1 VTPTG
6 VGFGVGAA
14 LSWGVSD
21 FNAGLASRRATPL
34 STVVVSQTVG
44 VTVAIILLGSLGERY
59 PGGEPI
65 GWAVVA
71 GVAAFVSLVS
81 FYRSLTFGAMG
92 LAAALTGVIGA
103 GFPVVIGAIT
113 GDRLRPTDVVGIAV
127 ALVAVVLVARPAN
140 DIGIGRGSLPFAL
153 LAGLGAGVFFI
164 AMGRST
170 AAGGETWWPVAISR
184 GIVLGLAL
192 ITTVGLRRAT
202 TTVRSATPLMA
213 VIGVG
218 DMLGTA
224 LFVASTGLGALGVSA
239 VVASQYPAVTAVL
252 ARVLADERLA
262 PTHVAGIVL
271 ALVAIA
277 LIALP

>member
-1 VTPTG
+1 MTPTG

-21 FNAGLASRRATPL
+21 FSAGVASRRATPL
-34 STVVVSQTVG
+34 GTVAVSQTVG
-44 VTVAIILLGSLGERY
+44 VTVAFVALTLLGERY

-65 GWAVVA
+65 GWSILA

-81 FYRSLTFGAMG
+81 FYRSLTYGAMG

-113 GDRLRPTDVVGIAV
+113 GDRLRPTDALGIAV
-127 ALVAVVLVARPAN
+127 ALVAVVLVARPAR
-140 DIGIGRGSLPFAL
+140 DIGIGRDSLPFAL

-170 AAGGETWWPVAISR
+170 SAGGETWWPVAISR
-184 GIVLGLAL
+184 AIVLGLAV
-192 ITTVGLRRAT
+192 ISTVGLRRT
-202 TTVRSATPLMA
+202 ETTVRSAAPLM
-213 VIGVG
+213 VLIGIA
-218 DMLGTA
+218 DILGTA
-224 LFVASTGLGALGVSA
+224 FFVASTGLGALGVSA
-239 VVASQYPAVTAVL
+239 VVASQYPAVTAIL
-252 ARVLADERLA
+252 ARVIGKEQLA
-262 PTHVAGIVL
+262 PTHIAGIAL

-277 LIALP
+277 LIAWP